1 MTATQANSNDL
12 THYKIQRIINGSE
25 VYEANSGSTSPL
37 AARDLQ
43 KKLIGDESARKF
55 NYTPPDGI
63 KRSVLVPQRHFEL
76 VSRLADGNWHAIES
90 LKSTRSETRKP
101 VADLRALG
109 LIIETDRKNAAYRL
123 RGEVELY
130 PLGLGLGI
138 PTVCDLL
145 PHLTEC
151 LEIEKQ
157 KAKAEIAKRISRA
170 KRIAVSLE
178 GFSYD

>member
-1 MTATQANSNDL
+1 MNSTDL
-12 THYKIQRIINGSE
+12 IAYKIQRIVDGSE

-43 KKLIGDESARKF
+43 KKLIGDKSARKF
-55 NYTPPDGI
+55 NYTPPNDI
-63 KRSVLVPQRHFEL
+63 QRSVLMPQRHFEL
-76 VSRLADGNWHAIES
+76 IARLADGEWHLIES
-90 LKSTRSETRKP
+90 LKSIRSETRKP
-101 VADLRALG
+101 VADMRALG
-109 LIIETDRKNAAYRL
+109 LIIETDRKKNAYRL

-130 PLGLGLGI
+130 PMGLGLGI

-145 PHLTEC
+145 PSLTEC

-157 KAKAEIAKRISRA
+157 KAKAEIANRISRA
-170 KRIAVSLE
+170 KRTAIALE

>member
-1 MTATQANSNDL
+1 MNSTDL
-12 THYKIQRIINGSE
+12 APYKIQRIINGAE

-43 KKLIGDESARKF
+43 KKLTGDDSARKF
-55 NYTPPDGI
+55 NYTPPSDI
-63 KRSVLVPQRHFEL
+63 MRSVLVPQRHFEL
-76 VSRLADGNWHAIES
+76 LSRLADGNWHAIES

-109 LIIETDRKNAAYRL
+109 LIIETDRKKAAYRL

-138 PTVCDLL
+138 PAVCDLL
-145 PHLTEC
+145 PNLTEC

-170 KRIAVSLE
+170 KRTADMLE
-178 GFSYD
+178 GVSYD

>member
-1 MTATQANSNDL
+1 MNSTDL
-12 THYKIQRIINGSE
+12 TLLTLHSIQRIVDGSE

-37 AARDLQ
+37 AARDQQ
-43 KKLIGDESARKF
+43 KKLIGDKSARKF
-55 NYTPPDGI
+55 NYTPPNDI
-63 KRSVLVPQRHFEL
+63 KRSVLIQQRHFEL

-90 LKSTRSETRKP
+90 LKSTRCETRKP

-109 LIIETDRKNAAYRL
+109 LIIETDRKKNAYRL

-130 PLGLGLGI
+130 PMGLGLGI
-138 PTVCDLL
+138 PSVCDLL
-145 PHLTEC
+145 PNLTEC

-170 KRIAVSLE
+170 KRTAIALE